1 MDNRFDP
8 GEIPTTLLQ
17 CLADG
22 ECRTIDELNEL
33 LDLTRR
39 QISDGAA
46 KLVLRD
52 YAERIEIGCYQLTV
66 VGLEAARTGQVI
78 SSGPWRPDTVKA
90 RKPVKDTFRRR
101 LWNAMRVGGT
111 FTISDLVMAAARPDD
126 TDPYNNT
133 SRYVRHLV
141 KAGYAEELAS
151 RQRGTRLT
159 SSGFKR
165 FRLLRNTG
173 PIPPAWSPK
182 RKVLHDYNIRED
194 VPCVSKI

>member
-1 MDNRFDP
+1 MVERFDP
-8 GEIPTTLLQ
+8 GEIPTTIMR

-22 ECRTIDELNEL
+22 ACRTIDDLNDM

-46 KLVLRD
+46 RLVLRD
-52 YAERIEIGCYQLTV
+52 YAERVEIGCYQLTV
-66 VGLEAARTGQVI
+66 AGLEAARQGEVI
-78 SSGPWRPDTVKA
+78 TSGPWRPDTVKV

-111 FTISDLVMAAARPDD
+111 FMVSDLVMAAARDD
-126 TDPYNNT
+126 DADPYNNAA
-133 SRYVRHLV
+133 RYIRHLV
-141 KAGYAEELAS
+141 KVGYVEELAT
-151 RQRGTRLT
+151 RQRGTRPT

-182 RKVLHDYNIRED
+182 RKVLHDYNTRED
-194 VPCVSKI
+194 VPCKSK